1 MVSFSSSFVILATF
15 EMIIIMV
22 LKEFQ
27 SSYINKIK
35 KNLIII
41 QVFIYLYILET
52 SEFVIVDRNFVDLQC
67 YTFENLNDSFMKNI
81 NKACFLHNNFY
92 IIFIRKP
99 CIKVEL
105 RTKKRPYP

>member
-1 MVSFSSSFVILATF
+1 MVSFSSSFLILATF

-81 NKACFLHNNFY
+81 NKAFFLHHNFY

-99 CIKVEL
+99 CTKVEL